1 VGSLLFEALAEA
13 KINIRMMNTSEM
25 RFNVVVDGQEGQRGL
40 AALRATFGG
49 YVR

>member
-13 KINIRMMNTSEM
+13 NINIRMMNTSEM
-25 RFNVVVDGQEGQRGL
+25 RFNVVVDGRDGERGL
-40 AALRATFGG
+40 RCLREAFGH